1 MVKDPNLLVFFDVDY
16 TLFANMFNVN
26 GEMLSA
32 VPSGIKGKIES
43 AYDDYTKYLLYT
55 NDPYKYVHPLKSV
68 QSFVH
73 GLKRRDD
80 IQIYAISAASSSFD
94 FQFKD
99 KLIKKHYPDIDEL
112 ITVPSRDMKIT
123 VMKCLAEKNALA
135 DNCIYF
141 FDDDLQTVMQALHN
155 GICAYTTTNLLWFL
169 HDFLDDYNTVTLD
182 KFVEY
187 FETTPGKMG
196 EINEENESKK
206 YDVIDH
212 SIYDGLIRRSL

>member
-32 VPSGIKGKIES
+32 VPSGTKGKIES
-43 AYDDYTKYLLYT
+43 AYDDFTKYLLYT

-80 IQIYAISAASSSFD
+80 
-94 FQFKD
+94 
-99 KLIKKHYPDIDEL
+99 
-112 ITVPSRDMKIT
+112 
-123 VMKCLAEKNALA
+123 
-135 DNCIYF
+135 
-141 FDDDLQTVMQALHN
+141 
-155 GICAYTTTNLLWFL
+155 YT
-169 HDFLDDYNTVTLD
+169 TVTLD

-187 FETTPGKMG
+187 FETNPGKMG

-206 YDVIDH
+206 YNVIDH